1 MKEIKKSVSKNHLLM
16 EKLISEGRVK
26 VQEVYSDDEELL
38 LELKASIIDG
48 DLFNR
53 KSIQHPLVI

>member
-1 MKEIKKSVSKNHLLM
+1 M

-26 VQEVYSDDEELL
+26 VLEVYSDGEELL

-53 KSIQHPLVI
+53 KSIQHLLVI